1 MVFLALVV
9 DHCLFLE
16 LKVELFVEFL
26 GADNLFSPFIWFHF
40 LTIKILD
47 ISFLISS

>member
-26 GADNLFSPFIWFHF
+26 GADNLFFTFHLVPFFND
-40 LTIKILD
+40 KNP
-47 ISFLISS
+47 